1 MNPNPDE
8 RGSTRPKT
16 LLLLIGLILLG
27 GLAMLWAQ
35 GLKVTGVK
43 EIQPG
48 QIAIEYQN
56 QTPGRVRVLQGS
68 TVTNIVQQLNGPWN
82 EERGKLWSNGRDELS
97 VA

>member
-27 GLAMLWAQ
+27 GLAVLWAQ
-35 GLKVTGVK
+35 GPRVTGVK
-43 EIQPG
+43 ETQPG

-68 TVTNIVQQLNGPWN
+68 TVTNIAHPSPQILDC
-82 EERGKLWSNGRDELS
+82 R
-97 VA
+97 